1 MNILDV
7 FMSAK
12 KGQLGNLTGNVVA
25 LVVIAI
31 VIAFGTLI
39 LVEDQDE
46 VASIDAEN
54 TTAYNA
60 TGSGIEA
67 MGTFGDWLPI
77 ISVVVVA
84 GVILMLLFAY
94 LMPRTR

>member
-1 MNILDV
+1 MNIEDIL
-7 FMSAK
+7 MSAK
-12 KGQLGNLTGNVVA
+12 KGQLGDLTGNVVA

-31 VIAFGTLI
+31 VIAFGALI
-39 LVEDQDE
+39 LVEVQDE
-46 VASIDAEN
+46 VASIDAVN